1 MGLHAPSCHN
11 QRIEPRV
18 LTCRILLIFFA
29 LVTVSLAGCGAL
41 TRSTGV
47 DPTPPSITDQPANQT
62 VVASHTAT
70 FSVAASGIP
79 PLRFQWMK
87 NGRSVSGATS
97 ASYTTPATTTS
108 DSGTRYAVVVTDSID
123 TVESKAATLTVT
135 APGQI
140 SASTSNLKFGDV
152 AVGSTTTL
160 AVTLAASGNS
170 DVTFSKISIFGPG
183 FNVSGASA
191 GLIQTPGQ
199 SATLDVTFAPAVSGS
214 VAGSVSII
222 SDASNPLAV
231 ISLSGSGVQ
240 PLSHSVSFTIQAQS
254 VSNIMGYNV
263 YRASVSGG
271 PYAKLTLSVDRT
283 TSFTDT
289 NVQAGQTY
297 YYVATSVDSSDTE
310 SAYSDEVSATIP
322 LS

>member
-1 MGLHAPSCHN
+1 MGQHAPSCHN
-11 QRIEPRV
+11 QQIEPGV
-18 LTCRILLIFFA
+18 LTCRILLIVFA
-29 LVTVSLAGCGAL
+29 LVTVSLASCGAL

-47 DPTPPSITDQPANQT
+47 DPTPPSITDQPTNQT

-70 FSVAASGIP
+70 FSVTASGIP
-79 PLRFQWMK
+79 PVRFQWMK

-108 DSGTRYAVVVTDSID
+108 DSGTRYAVVVTDSKD
-123 TVESKAATLTVT
+123 TAESKAATLTVT
-135 APGQI
+135 NPGQI
-140 SASTSNLKFGDV
+140 SASPSNLKFGDV
-152 AVGSTTTL
+152 AVGSSTTL

-199 SATLDVTFAPAVSGS
+199 TVTLDVTFAPTAGES
-214 VAGSVSII
+214 VTGSVSVI

-240 PLSHSVSFTIQAQS
+240 PLPHSVSLALSDPS
-254 VSNIMGYNV
+254 VSNIIGYNV

-271 PYAKLTLSVDRT
+271 PYAKLTPSVNRT
-283 TSFTDT
+283 TSFTDMT
-289 NVQAGQTY
+289 VQAGETY

-310 SAYSDEVSATIP
+310 SAYSNETSATIP
-322 LS
+322 PS